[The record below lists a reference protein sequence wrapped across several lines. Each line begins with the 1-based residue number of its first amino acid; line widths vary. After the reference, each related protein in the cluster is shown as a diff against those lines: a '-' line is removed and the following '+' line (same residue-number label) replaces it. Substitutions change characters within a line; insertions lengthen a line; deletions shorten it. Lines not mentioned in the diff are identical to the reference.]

1 MQTFF
6 HKRRYV
12 RCFVVQ
18 QDEHHDHDDHH
29 SHDDHHEQEDKEQ
42 DEQEQQHSNWEQ
54 RLSYLLSGWETLK
67 REDGEVTERIAEHL
81 HAYPDWRLLS
91 CNEPKLKQVALA
103 VEELAEQAV
112 DGLGT
117 LSIETLCWLRSAD
130 ARPLGRRAASS
141 APQGCGRGSST
152 ACGWS
157 PPTRAREKGQKS
169 RSRRHRRRSSPR
181 GSTTSPSRA
190 A

>member
-1 MQTFF
+1 M
-6 HKRRYV
+6 
-12 RCFVVQ
+12 C
-18 QDEHHDHDDHH
+18 HH
-29 SHDDHHEQEDKEQ
+29 DHHEQEDKEQDEQEQ

-67 REDGEVTERIAEHL
+67 RKDGEATERIAEHL

-91 CNEPKLKQVALA
+91 CNEPELKQVALA

-117 LSIETLCWLRSAD
+117 LSIETLRWLRSID

-157 PPTRAREKGQKS
+157 PPRRARERGERS
-169 RSRRHRRRSSPR
+169 RS
-181 GSTTSPSRA
+181 SRPLWKGWW
-190 A
+190 

>member
-1 MQTFF
+1 ML
-6 HKRRYV
+6 
-12 RCFVVQ
+12 C
-18 QDEHHDHDDHH
+18 HHDHHDHC
-29 SHDDHHEQEDKEQ
+29 DHHEQEDKEQ

-67 REDGEVTERIAEHL
+67 RKDGEATERIAEHL

-91 CNEPKLKQVALA
+91 CNEPELKQVALA

-117 LSIETLCWLRSAD
+117 LSIETLRWLRSAD

-141 APQGCGRGSST
+141 TSRPLWK
-152 ACGWS
+152 GWW
-157 PPTRAREKGQKS
+157 
-169 RSRRHRRRSSPR
+169 
-181 GSTTSPSRA
+181 
-190 A
+190 